1 MQPGGRAG
9 GGGGGGVRDNKME
22 GEKERVGER
31 EKERRQGE
39 QLKPLLLPPSPLLP
53 RLPPPSALAH
63 PDHCA
68 PGGVQEING
77 RMLTTFDRLH
87 KRGHLGSH
95 DATCT
100 PPPHPHL
107 TPTSPHLTP
116 TSPPPHPGGAP
127 PSTYST
133 INITTRTQELQQD
146 GPLKTH
152 RDQVQTG
159 SHFQNKSLTITKAR
173 RKQFTNTTSGATNQK
188 VLLLINN

>member
-22 GEKERVGER
+22 GEKEREGER
-31 EKERRQGE
+31 EKERRQRE
-39 QLKPLLLPPSPLLP
+39 QLKPLLHPPSP

-77 RMLTTFDRLH
+77 RMLTTFDRPH

-107 TPTSPHLTP
+107 TPTSPRRYTPLHLLHHQHH
-116 TSPPPHPGGAP
+116 HPNTGAAGGHTGIR
-127 PSTYST
+127 S
-133 INITTRTQELQQD
+133 RQEV
-146 GPLKTH
+146 TF
-152 RDQVQTG
+152 R
-159 SHFQNKSLTITKAR
+159 IRA
-173 RKQFTNTTSGATNQK
+173 
-188 VLLLINN
+188 

>member
-53 RLPPPSALAH
+53 RLPLPSALAH

-107 TPTSPHLTP
+107 TPPHPHLTP
-116 TSPPPHPGGAP
+116 TSPLPHPHLTPEVHPPPLHLLHHQHHHPNTGAAAGR
-127 PSTYST
+127 SAED
-133 INITTRTQELQQD
+133 TQGS
-146 GPLKTH
+146 GPD
-152 RDQVQTG
+152 R
-159 SHFQNKSLTITKAR
+159 KSL
-173 RKQFTNTTSGATNQK
+173 SE
-188 VLLLINN
+188 